1 DIPNFMTSGH
11 IHYSNVG
18 DYKGIKLL
26 SSSCWQAITPFQEK
40 VGHNPDPGKIPM
52 INLKDG
58 SVKLLQF

>member
-1 DIPNFMTSGH
+1 M
-11 IHYSNVG
+11 
-18 DYKGIKLL
+18 
-26 SSSCWQAITPFQEK
+26 TPFQEK